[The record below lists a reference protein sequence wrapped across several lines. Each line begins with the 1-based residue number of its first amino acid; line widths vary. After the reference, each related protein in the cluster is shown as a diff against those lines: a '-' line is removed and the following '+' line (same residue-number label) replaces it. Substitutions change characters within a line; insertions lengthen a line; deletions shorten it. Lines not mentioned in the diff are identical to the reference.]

1 MKSEPKLEL
10 QALLEISVPYWE
22 TLGLELKEVGQG
34 RAVFEVEV
42 RPGLLQ
48 KRNVVHGGVMASIA
62 DSACAV
68 AGMTMVFPENYV
80 TTINLQ
86 VAYLRPV
93 ADGRIRAEGVCV
105 RAGRAVVFSEA
116 RIWDARETLV
126 CTATSQLMVLTA
138 KG

>member
-1 MKSEPKLEL
+1 LEL

-22 TLGLELKEVGQG
+22 TLGLELKEVGEG

-68 AGMTMVFPENYV
+68 AGMTMVFPESYV

-86 VAYLRPV
+86 VAYLKPV
-93 ADGRIRAEGVCV
+93 AEGRIRAEGACV

-116 RIWDARETLV
+116 RLWDGRETLV
-126 CTATSQLMVLTA
+126 CTATSQLMVLPA